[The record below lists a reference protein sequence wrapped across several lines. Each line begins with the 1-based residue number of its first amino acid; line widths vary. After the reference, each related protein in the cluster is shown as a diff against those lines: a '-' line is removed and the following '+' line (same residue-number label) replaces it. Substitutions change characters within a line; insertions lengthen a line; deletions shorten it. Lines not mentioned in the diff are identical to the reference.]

1 MDFSDRLLGCDVF
14 FKLESLSSVIEIDI
28 LGNSVSFE
36 YFIEDIVEKEL
47 PNEVEY
53 DPELLDESK
62 ISDDTSV
69 IE

>member
-62 ISDDTSV
+62 ISDDSSV